1 MESLR
6 VKNLSKREMRLIADN
21 RGIKA
26 TKKNNIKK
34 HKLFEILRKYNK
46 ITYDESQFNQ

>member
-1 MESLR
+1 MESLH

-26 TKKNNIKK
+26 KKENIKK
-34 HKLFEILRKYNK
+34 R
-46 ITYDESQFNQ
+46 